1 MGGDHLAMGY
11 AKQIRER
18 IEKAKDGTIFIHAD
32 FVDIAEAETVRRTLN
47 RLVFEQVLKHL
58 LNGIYEKPRYSELL
72 QEFVAPDPNEVAKA
86 LARNYHWSIAPS
98 GNTALNLLGLSTQV
112 AAVWS
117 YRSDGPYKT
126 YQLNDHRIEF
136 KHRTNKEVSGLSDT
150 TALVIQ
156 ALKELGRDHIDPSI
170 IETISSRLSNDDRES
185 MLCEASES
193 TDWIYDMIRKICER
207 GPSPSFAMRTTQRI
221 VLAP

>member
-1 MGGDHLAMGY
+1 MALGY

-18 IEKAKDGTIFIHAD
+18 IDKAKDGTIFIHAD
-32 FVDIAEAETVRRTLN
+32 FVDVADAETVRRTLN
-47 RLVFEQVLKHL
+47 RLVSEQVLKHVR
-58 LNGIYEKPRYSELL
+58 NGIYEKQRFSKLL
-72 QEFVAPDPNEVAKA
+72 QEFVAPDPDEVAKA

-126 YQLNDHRIEF
+126 YQIKNHRIEF

-156 ALKELGRDHIDPSI
+156 ALKELGRDNIDPSI
-170 IETISSRLSNDDRES
+170 IETISSRLSVDDKEA
-185 MLCEASES
+185 MLLEASES
-193 TDWIYDMIRKICER
+193 TDWIYDMIREICER
-207 GPSPSFAMRTTQRI
+207 SPK
-221 VLAP
+221 V

>member
-1 MGGDHLAMGY
+1 LALGY

-18 IEKAKDGTIFIHAD
+18 IDKVKDGTIFIHAD
-32 FVDIAEAETVRRTLN
+32 FVDVADAETVRRTLN
-47 RLVFEQVLKHL
+47 RLVSEQVLKHVR
-58 LNGIYEKPRYSELL
+58 NGIYEKPRFSKLL

-112 AAVWS
+112 AAAWS

-126 YQLNDHRIEF
+126 YQINNHRIEF

-150 TALVIQ
+150 TALIIQ
-156 ALKELGRDHIDPSI
+156 ALKELGRDNIDPSI
-170 IETISSRLSNDDRES
+170 IEMISSRLSVDDKEA
-185 MLCEASES
+185 MLREASES

-207 GPSPSFAMRTTQRI
+207 SPEA
-221 VLAP
+221 

>member
-1 MGGDHLAMGY
+1 MALGY

-18 IEKAKDGTIFIHAD
+18 IDKAKDGTIFIHAD
-32 FVDIAEAETVRRTLN
+32 FVDVTDSETVRRTLN
-47 RLVFEQVLKHL
+47 RLVCEQVLKHV
-58 LNGIYEKPRYSELL
+58 LNGIYEKPRFSKLL

-126 YQLNDHRIEF
+126 YQINNHRIEF
-136 KHRTNKEVSGLSDT
+136 KHRTNKEVAGLSDT

-156 ALKELGRDHIDPSI
+156 ALKELGRDNIDPSI
-170 IETISSRLSNDDRES
+170 IETISSRLSVDDKEA
-185 MLCEASES
+185 MLREASES

-207 GPSPSFAMRTTQRI
+207 SPEA
-221 VLAP
+221 

>member
-1 MGGDHLAMGY
+1 LALGY

-18 IEKAKDGTIFIHAD
+18 IDKAKDGTIFIHAD
-32 FVDIAEAETVRRTLN
+32 FVDVADAETVRRTLN
-47 RLVFEQVLKHL
+47 RLVSEQVLKHVH
-58 LNGIYEKPRYSELL
+58 NGIYEKPRFSKLL
-72 QEFVAPDPNEVAKA
+72 QEFIAPDPNEVAKA

-126 YQLNDHRIEF
+126 YQINNHRIEF

-156 ALKELGRDHIDPSI
+156 ALKELGRDNIDPSI
-170 IETISSRLSNDDRES
+170 IEMISSRLSVDDKEA
-185 MLCEASES
+185 MLREASES
-193 TDWIYDMIRKICER
+193 TDWIYDIIRKICER
-207 GPSPSFAMRTTQRI
+207 SPEA
-221 VLAP
+221 